1 MDPLIILTY
10 SLLLFLFFLSCFLGN
25 ILSMDQMFVSPDAQR
40 AGMEME
46 PLGGDQ
52 VMTVEPPE
60 WN

>member
-1 MDPLIILTY
+1 
-10 SLLLFLFFLSCFLGN
+10 
-25 ILSMDQMFVSPDAQR
+25 MDQMFVSPDAQR